1 MAIRAP
7 DGANKSCKGVFSG
20 VETRD
25 SPSRERWSDSQES
38 VATMSYLAESDQNRS
53 LNLST
58 ICFGKCPIQKNVLF
72 CTEICTL
79 ASFHRSSLWH
89 VSIWDIDRG

>member
-1 MAIRAP
+1 MAIRAS

-38 VATMSYLAESDQNRS
+38 VATMSYMAESDQ
-53 LNLST
+53 
-58 ICFGKCPIQKNVLF
+58 
-72 CTEICTL
+72 
-79 ASFHRSSLWH
+79 
-89 VSIWDIDRG
+89 